1 MRIKTNYDCTFEE
14 RDMVHLAKGR
24 QLAATLSDGSVAF
37 RFNLDPELLQHG
49 PKRLVRGVVMD
60 ADEAQNGNG
69 HQPRQLTDGK
79 KPKSYVHQGPCAY
92 CKDGKIFQALENHI
106 RVMHPGKSI
115 HPNGTHRCA
124 KCPQRFLTA
133 NGLRRHD
140 MFTHGKNA
148 ASIRKR
154 IVSAAKARRRLPAT
168 TAGPE

>member
-49 PKRLVRGVVMD
+49 PKRLVRGVVV
-60 ADEAQNGNG
+60 DETQNGNG

-79 KPKSYVHQGPCAY
+79 KRSKTYTHRGPCAY

-106 RVMHPGKSI
+106 RNVHPGKSI
-115 HPNGTHRCA
+115 HPNGKHRCA
-124 KCPQRFLTA
+124 KCPQRFPTA
-133 NGLRRHD
+133 NGLMRHD

-148 ASIRKR
+148 ANIRKR
-154 IVSAAKARRRLPAT
+154 IGRRLPAT
-168 TAGPE
+168 VPE